1 MACAREQG
9 PSNGKSGQVFSFFL
23 FFTPN
28 QVKFFPFSFFF
39 LTPNQV
45 KFFPFSFFFD
55 AKSGQVRS
63 TDAAKKDH
71 SSKQTQ

>member
-1 MACAREQG
+1 VDGEMRTRAWHVHVNKDHPMA
-9 PSNGKSGQVFSFFL
+9 
-23 FFTPN
+23 N

>member
-23 FFTPN
+23 FF
-28 QVKFFPFSFFF
+28 

-45 KFFPFSFFFD
+45 KFFPFSFFLTPN
-55 AKSGQVRS
+55 QVKLDPQMLPKKITVANRRS
-63 TDAAKKDH
+63 KTVAC
-71 SSKQTQ
+71 

>member
-39 LTPNQV
+39 
-45 KFFPFSFFFD
+45 D